1 MHIITDSQN
10 FEARKIALTRNVFN
24 NKKTNIE
31 LYELSSSDR
40 NLLNHIGQNISIK
53 EMFPNLKNEKVR
65 SWQEIL
71 DFTVN
76 VAKASGVKK
85 ILALSNNKPCGLA
98 TVQIEK
104 DSLNLIG
111 IVSIPQDVNK
121 KETFVANTIFCHLF
135 KLANSLKVKNIA
147 LEAVKNSPFNLVKK
161 YSELGFEI
169 DKAGDRYISMVCPR
183 RNILEQFAKLKKLI
197 HYQEIKSHKQIT
209 II

>member
-65 SWQEIL
+65 SWQDIL
-71 DFTVN
+71 DFTVD

-85 ILALSNNKPCGLA
+85 VI
-98 TVQIEK
+98 I
-104 DSLNLIG
+104 
-111 IVSIPQDVNK
+111 
-121 KETFVANTIFCHLF
+121 
-135 KLANSLKVKNIA
+135 
-147 LEAVKNSPFNLVKK
+147 NLVG
-161 YSELGFEI
+161 SQPF
-169 DKAGDRYISMVCPR
+169 
-183 RNILEQFAKLKKLI
+183 KLKKIL
-197 HYQEIKSHKQIT
+197 
-209 II
+209 

>member
-71 DFTVN
+71 DFTVD

-85 ILALSNNKPCGLA
+85 IL
-98 TVQIEK
+98 I
-104 DSLNLIG
+104 
-111 IVSIPQDVNK
+111 
-121 KETFVANTIFCHLF
+121 
-135 KLANSLKVKNIA
+135 
-147 LEAVKNSPFNLVKK
+147 NLVD
-161 YSELGFEI
+161 SQPF
-169 DKAGDRYISMVCPR
+169 
-183 RNILEQFAKLKKLI
+183 KLKKIL
-197 HYQEIKSHKQIT
+197 
-209 II
+209 